1 MNLLQ
6 DKRVLVLRVF
16 LVFIIFLF
24 SDSTAISATD
34 PFPTKEWQV
43 STPEEQGMQSQ
54 VLADM
59 LEVIEKNSY
68 NVDSVLIIRNG
79 YIVLDAYFYPFS
91 KGLRH
96 PIHSCTKSIMSALI
110 GIAIEKGHIKNVNH
124 PVTDFFPDKTIAN
137 MDDHKKSMTL
147 EHLLMMASGLRD
159 WGQTKIE
166 CRQLRHELKNK
177 ALYRL

>member
-1 MNLLQ
+1 M
-6 DKRVLVLRVF
+6 KLRPIKKYIGCCVIFFFLITVF
-16 LVFIIFLF
+16 FY
-24 SDSTAISATD
+24 SPATASTY

-54 VLADM
+54 MLADM

-96 PIHSCTKSIMSALI
+96 PIHSCTKSIISALI
-110 GIAIEKGHIKNVNH
+110 GIAIEKGHIKSVDQ
-124 PVTDFFPDKTIAN
+124 PVKDFFPDKTIAN
-137 MDDHKKSMTL
+137 MDDDKKSMTL
-147 EHLLMMASGLRD
+147 EHLLMMASGLD
-159 WGQTKIE
+159 CKG
-166 CRQLRHELKNK
+166 
-177 ALYRL
+177 